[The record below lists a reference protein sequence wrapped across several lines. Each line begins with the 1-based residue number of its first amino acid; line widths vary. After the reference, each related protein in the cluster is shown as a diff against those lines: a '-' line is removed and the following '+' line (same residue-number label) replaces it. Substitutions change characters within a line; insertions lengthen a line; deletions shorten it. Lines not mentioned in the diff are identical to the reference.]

1 MNRQSNPYARSHPN
15 SPQMHPYPP
24 RPGKFSRNGSR
35 RSMSRPNH
43 NQPSFENQMNMPP
56 TRENNGILSKLFRN
70 KNTANNNTPQSL
82 FSLPPNSSRGAASAA
97 TQAAASTA
105 SSGGFLQSLI
115 NPANLTGMLNNT
127 QKVLQAAESITPLVQ
142 EYGPLVKNIP
152 AMWKL
157 YRGMKNIDD
166 TNITSAS
173 NEATST
179 QSQMQ
184 QQVQETNSTNGE
196 SKIFRPTENHSVIE
210 SRLQQTKMA
219 NKSAAPVWAK
229 GESKPKLFI

>member
-15 SPQMHPYPP
+15 SPQMYPYPSRQN
-24 RPGKFSRNGSR
+24 RPGNFSRNRSR
-35 RSMSRPNH
+35 RSMSRPTN
-43 NQPSFENQMNMPP
+43 NQPSFGNQTNIPP
-56 TRENNGILSKLFRN
+56 TQEKKGILSKIFRN
-70 KNTANNNTPQSL
+70 KNTANNSTPQSL

-97 TQAAASTA
+97 SQAAASTA
-105 SSGGFLQSLI
+105 STGGFLQSLI

-166 TNITSAS
+166 TSVTSDSENTSA
-173 NEATST
+173 
-179 QSQMQ
+179 QSQ
-184 QQVQETNSTNGE
+184 QQVQETNSANGE
-196 SKIFRPTENHSVIE
+196 PKIFHPTENHAVVE
-210 SRLQQTKMA
+210 SRLQQAKMD